1 MSDLEKATQ
10 RLKESRQGYLTWQQG
25 FDEWVKEQ
33 RAKQKAR
40 HVHAMEDAALAMEEA
55 GASQRQIAQAYG
67 TQERRTIK
75 RLLERAVARNYR
87 DEDTPARL
95 G

>member
-1 MSDLEKATQ
+1 MSEISEAAK
-10 RLKESRQGYLTWQQG
+10 RLREARQGYVTWQQG
-25 FDEWVKEQ
+25 FEEWAREQ
-33 RAKQKAR
+33 RERQKER

-55 GASQRQIAQAYG
+55 GASQRLIAEAYG

-75 RLLERAVARNYR
+75 RLIERAVARNYR
-87 DEDTPARL
+87 GEPTPGRI